1 VRGDPA
7 GIAKAKRRLPSMT
20 TKPAPI
26 SGKDRQKALRK
37 RQAEAGLAEVRGI
50 LAPPLRHP
58 EVKEDAA
65 KVLRRKPK
73 KEKV

>member
-1 VRGDPA
+1 MRE
-7 GIAKAKRRLPSMT
+7 
-20 TKPAPI
+20 
-26 SGKDRQKALRK
+26 LRK
-37 RQAEAGLAEVRGI
+37 RLEEAGLAEVRGI

-73 KEKV
+73 HTKATGENDD